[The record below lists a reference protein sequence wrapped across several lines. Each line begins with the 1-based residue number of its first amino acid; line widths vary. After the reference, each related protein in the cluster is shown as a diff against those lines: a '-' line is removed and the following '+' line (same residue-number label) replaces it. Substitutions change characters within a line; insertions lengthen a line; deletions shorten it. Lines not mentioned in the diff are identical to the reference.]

1 MFNPLLDLSGK
12 TVEDLLELRRTLI
25 TKLQQ
30 SGIANSRAYNQ
41 INITLDTVDMAIQDR
56 TAKEKIESDKEE
68 DKDNL
73 NELIST

>member
-12 TVEDLLELRRTLI
+12 TFEDLLELRRTLI

>member
-30 SGIANSRAYNQ
+30 AGIGRSSAYNQ
-41 INITLDTVDMAIQDR
+41 ISITLDTVDMAIQDR
-56 TAKEKIESDKEE
+56 TAKEKIEEDKE
-68 DKDNL
+68 DPDNL
-73 NELIST
+73 DELIST

>member
-30 SGIANSRAYNQ
+30 SGIANSSAYNQ

-56 TAKEKIESDKEE
+56 TAKDAIDKDKE
-68 DKDNL
+68 DPDNL
-73 NELIST
+73 DELIST

>member
-12 TVEDLLELRRTLI
+12 SIEDLMELRRTLI

-41 INITLDTVDMAIQDR
+41 INVTLDTVDMAIQDK
-56 TAKEKIESDKEE
+56 TAKDAIDKDKE
-68 DKDNL
+68 DPDNL
-73 NELIST
+73 DELIST

>member
-12 TVEDLLELRRTLI
+12 SIEDLMELRRTLI

-30 SGIANSRAYNQ
+30 SGIANSSAYNQ

-56 TAKEKIESDKEE
+56 TAKDAIDKDKE
-68 DKDNL
+68 DPDNL
-73 NELIST
+73 DELIST

>member
-56 TAKEKIESDKEE
+56 TAKEKIEEDKE
-68 DKDNL
+68 DPDNL
-73 NELIST
+73 DELIST

>member
-12 TVEDLLELRRTLI
+12 TMEDLMELRRTLI

-41 INITLDTVDMAIQDR
+41 INITLDTVDMAIADK
-56 TAKEKIESDKEE
+56 TAKEKIESDNE
-68 DKDNL
+68 DPDNL
-73 NELIST
+73 DELIST

>member
-30 SGIANSRAYNQ
+30 AGIGHSSAYNQ
-41 INITLDTVDMAIQDR
+41 ISITLDTVDMAIQDR

>member
-12 TVEDLLELRRTLI
+12 TVEELMELRRTLI

-41 INITLDTVDMAIQDR
+41 INVTLDTVDMAIQDK
-56 TAKEKIESDKEE
+56 TAKDAIDKDKE
-68 DKDNL
+68 DPDNL
-73 NELIST
+73 DELIST

>member
-12 TVEDLLELRRTLI
+12 TVEELMELRRTLI

-30 SGIANSRAYNQ
+30 SGIANSSAYNQ

-56 TAKEKIESDKEE
+56 TAKDAI
-68 DKDNL
+68 DKDNEDPDNL
-73 NELIST
+73 DELIST

>member
-12 TVEDLLELRRTLI
+12 TVEELMELRRTLI

-56 TAKEKIESDKEE
+56 TAKDAI
-68 DKDNL
+68 DKDNEDPDNL
-73 NELIST
+73 DELIST

>member
-12 TVEDLLELRRTLI
+12 TVEELMELRRTLI

-30 SGIANSRAYNQ
+30 SGIANSSAYNQ

-56 TAKEKIESDKEE
+56 TAKDAIDKDKE
-68 DKDNL
+68 DPDNL
-73 NELIST
+73 DELIST

>member
-12 TVEDLLELRRTLI
+12 TIEDLMELRRTLI

-30 SGIANSRAYNQ
+30 SGIANSSAYNQ

-56 TAKEKIESDKEE
+56 TAKDAIDKDKE
-68 DKDNL
+68 DPDNL
-73 NELIST
+73 DELIST